1 MESNV
6 PAHIML
12 QAGRA
17 AKSALVQWYS
27 GQWTRQSE
35 EVGDLTD
42 DLIVWYLTR
51 ASTRNQM
58 ESLSEPQIMVMFRN
72 HARQVLS
79 RAALDGDVFDGKTLY
94 TTESIKDALKG
105 ESTNRYLMTILPFA
119 IKRLNDTYREAL
131 AKRYIDGEYPQNKEE
146 ENAQM
151 WGTVALTREVNVLY
165 ITEDVKGVGSSST
178 VFPESIK
185 SKGGDHSDPTGN
197 TALMLMAQ
205 KPDFVDE
212 YLYES
217 PWKQV
222 CEGASSE
229 PVIEFGPSGRYR
241 LTAEEAELFRRVPG
255 LIELFVEQKQ
265 KEWTNA

>member
-17 AKSALVQWYS
+17 AKSALIQWYS

-35 EVGDLTD
+35 EVGDLTN

-58 ESLSEPQIMVMFRN
+58 ENLSEPQIMVMFRN
-72 HARQVLS
+72 HARQLLS
-79 RAALDGDVFDGKTLY
+79 RAALDSDVFNGKVLY
-94 TTESIKDALKG
+94 TTETIKKALSG
-105 ESTNRYLMTILPFA
+105 DSDNGYLQTILPLA
-119 IKRLNDTYREAL
+119 LKRINKKYQEAL
-131 AKRYIDGEYPQNKEE
+131 AKRYIDGEYPQNKQEE
-146 ENAQM
+146 DAQRR
-151 WGTVALTREVNVLY
+151 GIVSLTREVNVLY
-165 ITEDVKGVGSSST
+165 ITQPVEGVGSSSV
-178 VFPESIK
+178 VFPDTIK
-185 SKGGDHSDPTGN
+185 PRGDHNDPTGN
-197 TALMLMAQ
+197 IALMLMEQ
-205 KPDFVDE
+205 HPDFVDD
-212 YLYES
+212 YHYES
-217 PWKQV
+217 PWEQV
-222 CEGASSE
+222 CKGAAAE

-241 LTAEEAELFRRVPG
+241 LNAEEAVLFRRVPG